1 MTLNKFCPVAQ
12 GEYYNNKS
20 PRKSQH
26 FFPVFLSFF
35 FCLCNYNILRF
46 IIVLHTIYAIRY
58 SSHHLSNFKLL
69 FYTIK
74 TGIAA
79 QRFLLLQSLLS
90 NYLVLFI
97 YEYHISPHTS
107 LSCSQEMA
115 QRPMFFLSIASTFL
129 PMYNSTHTARY
140 VPSSTCSVCQTLR
153 GVSAHTNPESLITM
167 PFESVH
173 HKYFPKHNF
182 GNIQYSLQPNAFLR
196 LIYSRYRTDFTR
208 PTTR

>member
-26 FFPVFLSFF
+26 FFPVFLKFF
-35 FCLCNYNILRF
+35 LLFVQLQHIAVHNCFAYNICNS
-46 IIVLHTIYAIRY
+46 V

>member
-12 GEYYNNKS
+12 GEYYNNKF

-26 FFPVFLSFF
+26 FFPVFLKFF
-35 FCLCNYNILRF
+35 LLFVQLQHIAVHNRFAYNICNS
-46 IIVLHTIYAIRY
+46 V

-107 LSCSQEMA
+107 LSCSQGMA
-115 QRPMFFLSIASTFL
+115 QRPMFFLSLQHFSRCITAPILPDMFL
-129 PMYNSTHTARY
+129 HPH
-140 VPSSTCSVCQTLR
+140 VQPVKLSVAYL
-153 GVSAHTNPESLITM
+153 LIQIR
-167 PFESVH
+167 
-173 HKYFPKHNF
+173 N
-182 GNIQYSLQPNAFLR
+182 L
-196 LIYSRYRTDFTR
+196 
-208 PTTR
+208 